1 MVTEISNLG
10 APDDTLVAV
19 VLGALLATAGGFIA
33 ARFEA
38 WLRRRERERDAALL
52 LGEIVFT
59 FVVILKLADEARR
72 IGDPFGAIT
81 MRLLT
86 GARREADAYERNR
99 ERLPD
104 LGDAA
109 LRIGTHKLMVT
120 LTMSLDGILDSTR
133 QIEALPATKAGQA
146 RAVQIMAARDSSFD
160 FIMQTIPSLDPRLA
174 HLSRIARIS
183 FDDHEAV
190 VRG

>member
-1 MVTEISNLG
+1 MATEIPNFG

-19 VLGALLATAGGFIA
+19 VLGALLATLGGFIA

-59 FVVILKLADEARR
+59 FVMILKLAAEARA
-72 IGDPFGAIT
+72 IGDPYGSIT
-81 MRLLT
+81 MRMLM
-86 GARREADAYERNR
+86 GARREGDAYERNR

-109 LRIGTHKLMVT
+109 LRIGTHKLMIT
-120 LTMSLDGILDSTR
+120 LTMSLDGVLEGTR
-133 QIEALPATKAGQA
+133 RLEELPTTKAGRETA
-146 RAVQIMAARDSSFD
+146 ERIIEARDQGFD
-160 FIMQTIPSLDPRLA
+160 FIIETLPSLDPLLT
-174 HLSRIARIS
+174 HLSKLARIS

-190 VRG
+190 VRS

>member
-1 MVTEISNLG
+1 MTTEVPNFG

-19 VLGALLATAGGFIA
+19 VLGALLATLGGFIA

-38 WLRRRERERDAALL
+38 WLRKRERERDAALL

-72 IGDPFGAIT
+72 VGDPFGAIT
-81 MRLLT
+81 MRMLM
-86 GARREADAYERNR
+86 GARREAEAYERNR

-120 LTMSLDGILDSTR
+120 LTMSLDGILDSTQR
-133 QIEALPATKAGQA
+133 IEALPATKAGQA
-146 RAVQIMAARDSSFD
+146 AAAGIRAARDTGFD
-160 FIMQTIPSLDPRLA
+160 FIMETIPSLDPLLT

-190 VRG
+190 VRS